1 MAKEIAGYVKLQIKG
16 GQANPAPPVGP
27 ALGQRGINIME
38 FCKAFNEKTKAFMG
52 KPVPVVITVYKDK
65 KFDFII
71 KSPPAS
77 HFIREAA
84 KLKSGYWS
92 KRIIMKKKSKRYR
105 EILKSLIKDNKIT
118 TKEVLDLVKK
128 NSTTK
133 FDESIDVSLRINL
146 KQTKGGD
153 LSLRTIVNLPN
164 GSGKKNKVAV
174 LCEADKVDLA
184 KKSGADVV
192 GSDDLIEKI
201 ASGKFDFTKLIC
213 TPAMMSKI
221 GKHGKVLGPKGLMP
235 NPKLGTVSADIAKAV
250 KDIKTGLVEIR
261 NDKDGNL
268 SSTIGRKSFSTDKLL
283 ENYNHFIESVKKEKP
298 DNIKGEFIKSSF
310 ITSTMGVSFKVGV
323 K

>member
-1 MAKEIAGYVKLQIKG
+1 
-16 GQANPAPPVGP
+16 
-27 ALGQRGINIME
+27 
-38 FCKAFNEKTKAFMG
+38 
-52 KPVPVVITVYKDK
+52 
-65 KFDFII
+65 
-71 KSPPAS
+71 
-77 HFIREAA
+77 
-84 KLKSGYWS
+84 
-92 KRIIMKKKSKRYR
+92 MKKKSKRYK

-153 LSLRTIVNLPN
+153 LSLRTVVNLPN